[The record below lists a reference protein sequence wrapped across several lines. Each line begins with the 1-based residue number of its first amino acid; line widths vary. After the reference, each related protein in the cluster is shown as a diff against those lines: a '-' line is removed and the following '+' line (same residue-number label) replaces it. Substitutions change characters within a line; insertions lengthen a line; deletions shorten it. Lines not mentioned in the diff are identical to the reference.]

1 MFLVPINRSATGW
14 VRNFDR
20 LFDESFDR
28 FFSGAATSAEAR
40 TPALDVAE
48 SGQAYTITLD
58 LPGVAKDD
66 IQVTIDGHQV
76 TIAAEVK
83 HDVERKEGERTLHSE
98 RYVGSLFRSFTLPA
112 EVDESASSAK
122 YENGVLELRLARK
135 APQAG
140 RKLSIQ

>member
-1 MFLVPINRSATGW
+1 MARIQLYDPFADNA
-14 VRNFDR
+14 FDDLIR
-20 LFDESFDR
+20 T
-28 FFSGAATSAEAR
+28 FFRPARQERGAAAQQSFRIDVLEDDKGYAVHAE
-40 TPALDVAE
+40 
-48 SGQAYTITLD
+48 

-83 HDVERKEGERTLHSE
+83 HDVERKESERTLHAE